1 MKRNRGFTSFFR
13 QKQDTQD
20 MLINPF
26 TLSFGKRLEK
36 DFLNKYFYDSIWQ
49 FRSALV
55 LVGILYGVFGLL
67 DSLIVREYR
76 QVFLIIRFGVV
87 IPVLLA
93 IYVSSFFSFFKRVW
107 QVFLVFAFLVAGLG
121 ITVMLVLAPENY
133 AYYGGMMLVLFAG
146 YFFIKLRFFYA
157 TLAGWFT
164 LIFYNLGAI
173 FFSEAPAEL
182 IINNNFFYLAANII
196 GMFAS
201 YRIEYFSRRDFLQK
215 KQLDARKLEIEEVNK
230 NLEQKVKKRTEELS
244 AAKERAEQSDK
255 LKSAFLAN
263 MSHEIRTPMNGI
275 LGFAQLLRQ
284 TDDPDEQKEFLDIID
299 ENGQHLLS
307 LINDIIDLSKIE
319 TGMLK
324 VDNSEFSVNELLQEV
339 YDFFG
344 NEDKVKAER
353 LELKLRTALESKE
366 DFIIADRTRLKQIL
380 INLVSNAIKF
390 THEGSVEAGYTVFED
405 DLLFFVEDTGVGIEE
420 EKRGVI
426 FDRFMQITVNHHPT
440 HHGSGL
446 GLAISKAFVQ
456 LMGGQIWVD
465 SVPGDGSVFYF
476 TLPFQKGAKSDYLL
490 NKEGDK
496 DMTYNWQDK
505 VILIAEDVTTNYLLI
520 KTALKKTGVKLVWV
534 KNGQEAVDTLKARG
548 DIDLVLMDLRMPVK
562 DGYEAT
568 REIRKIH
575 PNLPVIAQTSYAM
588 AEDRQLSI
596 DAGCSDYIAKPFNL
610 QDMLDKIS
618 KFI

>member
-13 QKQDTQD
+13 QKQDAVD

-36 DFLNKYFYDSIWQ
+36 DFLNKYFYDSLWQ

-55 LVGILYGVFGLL
+55 LVGVLYGVFGLL
-67 DSLIVREYR
+67 DGLIIKEYR
-76 QVFLIIRFGVV
+76 DVFLIIRFGVV
-87 IPVLLA
+87 IPLLLA

-107 QVFLVFAFLVAGLG
+107 QILLVFAFLVAGLG

-133 AYYGGMMLVLFAG
+133 AYYGGMMLVFFAG

-157 TLAGWFT
+157 TIAGWVT

-173 FFSEAPAEL
+173 FFSDAPSEL

-201 YRIEYFSRRDFLQK
+201 YRIEYFTRRDYFQK
-215 KQLDARKLEIEEVNK
+215 KQLDIRKLEIEEVNK
-230 NLEQKVKKRTEELS
+230 NLEQKVKKRTEELR

-324 VDNSEFSVNELLQEV
+324 VDNSEFSVNELLREV

-353 LELKLRTALESKE
+353 LELKLRTALGSKE

-390 THEGSVEAGYTVFED
+390 THEGGVEVGYTVFED

-476 TLPFQKGAKSDYLL
+476 TLPFQKGAKSDYTL
-490 NKEGDK
+490 NKKGHK
-496 DMTYNWQDK
+496 DMNYNWQDK

-520 KTALKKTGVKLVWV
+520 KTALKKTGVQLVWV
-534 KNGQEAVDTLKARG
+534 KNGQEAVDTLKNRD

-588 AEDRQLSI
+588 VEDRQLSI

-610 QDMLDKIS
+610 QDMLEKIS
-618 KFI
+618 RFI